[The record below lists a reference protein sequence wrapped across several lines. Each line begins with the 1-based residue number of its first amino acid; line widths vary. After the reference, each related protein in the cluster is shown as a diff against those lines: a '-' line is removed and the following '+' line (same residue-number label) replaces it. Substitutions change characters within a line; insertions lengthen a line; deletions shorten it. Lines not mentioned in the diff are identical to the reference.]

1 MAAIEQFDGLAS
13 VSADAWAAATGDDKA
28 ARAAIKK
35 WRQMPKLDSLSPEEL
50 NDLVDYAISAPG
62 VVLGR
67 ALRRHD
73 PTILD
78 AGRRSE
84 ERRVG
89 QECVS
94 TCRSRWSPSH

>member
-1 MAAIEQFDGLAS
+1 
-13 VSADAWAAATGDDKA
+13 
-28 ARAAIKK
+28 
-35 WRQMPKLDSLSPEEL
+35 MPKLDSLSPEEL

-78 AGRRSE
+78 AGRFAALVRLSWQGLRAYLDNPVILASPPGANAVE
-84 ERRVG
+84 QVMRELGRASSRERGCQYVVDLG
-89 QECVS
+89 G
-94 TCRSRWSPSH
+94 

>member
-1 MAAIEQFDGLAS
+1 MCGVTAKDRRRHRSIARTIAAIEQFDGLAS

-67 ALRRHD
+67 ALRQ
-73 PTILD
+73 I
-78 AGRRSE
+78 GRAH
-84 ERRVG
+84 V
-89 QECVS
+89 C
-94 TCRSRWSPSH
+94 TPDTN